1 MPENQRYTKLHQESK
16 YLMNI
21 TLYTLS
27 NLRSQHALAKI
38 IEEVNATNT
47 TYPGT
52 DLTIKFKIATM
63 NFAPSQE
70 V

>member
-1 MPENQRYTKLHQESK
+1 
-16 YLMNI
+16 MNI
-21 TLYTLS
+21 TLYPLS
-27 NLRSQHALAKI
+27 KLRRQRALAKI
-38 IEEVNATNT
+38 IKEVNATNT

-63 NFAPSQE
+63 NFAPSLD